1 MFASIIS
8 GNFAFAFGAGMLA
21 TVNPC
26 GFVLLPTYLSYFLG
40 VEGARPGSQRSSIAR
55 ALVVSAAVS
64 LGFFSVFLV
73 IGLITRWGFTW
84 IRDSASG
91 WLSLVIGALML
102 IFGVVTLFGIH
113 LPVLTPKLDAGGRGR
128 SLRSMF
134 VYGIAYAVASI
145 GCTLPVFA
153 GSVLGQVNAAGF
165 VGGVLSVAT
174 YGLGMGLVLSALT
187 VSLALARSGLLV
199 MLRRAMARIDL
210 FSGAILIL
218 AGVYL
223 LLYGWVAID
232 PIHHDVGVVNTV
244 ENWQGSVQ
252 TWVNNHRGLL
262 GWLAGLVTVVAIAA
276 TRLGRRRRGD
286 EAAQQ
291 PDPQPIG

>member
-1 MFASIIS
+1 MFASVVS

-40 VEGARPGSQRSSIAR
+40 VEGGRPGSQRASVSR

-64 LGFFSVFLV
+64 LGFFSVFLT
-73 IGLITRWGFTW
+73 IGLVTRWGFTW

-91 WLSLVIGALML
+91 WLSVVIGALML
-102 IFGVVTLFGIH
+102 IFGVITLFGIH
-113 LPVLTPKLDAGGRGR
+113 LPVLTPKLDAGGRSR

-199 MLRRAMARIDL
+199 VLRRAMARIDL
-210 FSGAILIL
+210 FSGAILVL
-218 AGVYL
+218 AGAYL

-232 PIHHDVGVVNTV
+232 PLHHDVGIVNTV
-244 ENWQGSVQ
+244 ENWQATVEN
-252 TWVNNHRGLL
+252 WVNRHRSVF
-262 GWLAGLVTVVAIAA
+262 GWVIGLVTVAAIGA
-276 TRLGRRRRGD
+276 TQLGRRRRGT
-286 EAAQQ
+286 AIV
-291 PDPQPIG
+291 PQPEPRTIA